1 MIIRPE
7 RPSDIERIEEI
18 TINAFQGHPYS
29 ENTEHLI
36 VNALRKAGALTISL
50 VAEVDGKVVGHVA
63 FSPVLIDGKDVNWYG
78 AGPLSVQP
86 GFQRQGI
93 GSALVRAG
101 LDELRKLEAGGCVL
115 VGDPNYYTRFGFK
128 AHECFFLEGVPQKN
142 LLAIKLKNGMPAGEV
157 VFHEAFSV
165 RA

>member
-7 RPSDIERIEEI
+7 KSSDIARIQEI

-36 VNALRKAGALTISL
+36 VNALRDVGALTVSL
-50 VAEVDGKVVGHVA
+50 VAEVDGEVVGHMA
-63 FSPVLIDGKDVNWYG
+63 FSPVLIDGHDPGWYG

-86 GFQRQGI
+86 GYQQQGI

-101 LDELRKLEAGGCVL
+101 LDELRKLGAGGCVL
-115 VGDPNYYTRFGFK
+115 VGDPNYYARFGFK
-128 AHECFFLEGVPQKN
+128 AHECFFLEGVPPKN
-142 LLAIKLKNGMPAGEV
+142 LLAIKLKNGMPAGEI

-165 RA
+165 KA